1 MATSRFSGG
10 KPDKRSPAPIGVL
23 LEEARDASAQAG
35 GVAIDRQ
42 RWRQAV
48 GERIASRTEPG
59 RLRGGVLTVFAAS
72 AAWAQELTFLSPE
85 ILSRVRAL
93 RISVTELRFQVRT
106 NAGSAPA
113 RAPVRHV
120 ERKPK
125 PLPAELTARLETVA
139 DPELRAAIADA
150 ASEWLALTP
159 LNAEE
164 RVRAPRAA
172 GERSDPKAPASQHSP
187 GASRRRP

>member
-23 LEEARDASAQAG
+23 LEEARDASAQAA
-35 GVAIDRQ
+35 GVVVDRQ

-72 AAWAQELTFLSPE
+72 AAWAQELTFLAPE
-85 ILSRVRAL
+85 ILARVQAL
-93 RISVTELRFQVRT
+93 RIAVTELRFQVRAQ
-106 NAGSAPA
+106 AGSPPPR
-113 RAPVRHV
+113 RAPERTV
-120 ERKPK
+120 ERKP
-125 PLPAELTARLETVA
+125 LPGELTARLANVA
-139 DPELRAAIADA
+139 DPELRTAIAEA

-159 LNAEE
+159 LSARE
-164 RVRAPRAA
+164 RARDPRAA
-172 GERSDPKAPASQHSP
+172 AARTGPKAPASPHSP
-187 GASRRRP
+187 GASRRRT